1 MKSEKRRGKRMGEV
15 GRLPLRERN
24 KQRTYQRIVDTAFEL
39 FHTVGYHQTTMD
51 AIADKA
57 EVSRATLFNYFPTK
71 QALLM
76 PFANTLYQ
84 QRVQP
89 EMRSYLETHPT
100 TLQALHMLFMSIHT
114 HVLTFS
120 DLYRALQEEF
130 FHRELGS
137 AKDAGTGFVE
147 MLLAILQYVKLRGE
161 VSTDIPLE
169 NMVHYFGAIYASL
182 LFHTYALP
190 DDHEVLTNYR
200 AAFGILLAF
209 LDATLNP
216 GAAQRKET
224 EV

>member
-1 MKSEKRRGKRMGEV
+1 MGEA
-15 GRLPLRERN
+15 GRLPLRERK
-24 KQRTYQRIVDTAFEL
+24 KQQTYSRIVDTAFEL

-130 FHRELGS
+130 FHHELGS
-137 AKDAGTGFVE
+137 AKDAGTGFFE
-147 MLLAILQYVKLRGE
+147 MLLAILQYGKLRGE
-161 VSTDIPLE
+161 VRTDIPLE
-169 NMVHYFGAIYASL
+169 NMVHYIGALYVSL
-182 LFHTYALP
+182 LFHSL
-190 DDHEVLTNYR
+190 ELQEEQQGVLTNYQ
-200 AAFGILLAF
+200 AEIDTLLAF
-209 LDATLNP
+209 LDAALNP
-216 GAAQRKET
+216 GAAQRKGKED
-224 EV
+224 V